1 MKMGEEKRGMFWFIQ
16 GNVRILMICRVLWG
30 FSTSIV
36 YPFFSLYIKALG
48 GSNTDIGLI
57 NSLGILA
64 GMILYPV
71 GGYIADKAGRVKLIG
86 YSTIIYAFTHLF
98 FVIAT
103 DWRMIAIGQFT
114 SQLLLFYM
122 PAMNALE
129 ADSLPPGVRGKGFA
143 MIMAVPTAVR
153 IVAPVFGGYLIE
165 WFVVSSGLT
174 SDEALIKAV
183 RICWGIALLTGFLV
197 AWLRLKYLKETVT
210 EEEASEKFSFSQ
222 IPKMVLPA
230 YRSIL
235 DSIKWMD
242 KSLKV
247 IVGLEMFTCFFVAM
261 SAPFYVVYAKEVIG
275 LVESQ
280 WGLIMFISGLIGILA
295 AFPLGST
302 VDKIGPR
309 KMILAGMF
317 LAPIIIWSYQYMG
330 GFLGVALIL
339 CGIVLCNNI
348 MMPAFSTIIAN
359 SIPRSRRGRLYS
371 LLGERGISI
380 SFGNF
385 WGGGFLLFPPAA
397 LGAYVGGYVYNI
409 NPNYPWMITAAA
421 IFISAIMV
429 FLFVHEP
436 EKAQE

>member
-1 MKMGEEKRGMFWFIQ
+1 M
-16 GNVRILMICRVLWG
+16 VLMACRVLWG

-71 GGYIADKAGRVKLIG
+71 GGYIADRTGRVKLIG
-86 YSTIIYAFTHLF
+86 YSTILYAFTHLF
-98 FVIAT
+98 FVVAT

-143 MIMAVPTAVR
+143 MIMAVPTTVR
-153 IVAPVFGGYLIE
+153 IVAPVFGGYLID
-165 WFVVSSGLT
+165 WFVSTSGLT
-174 SDEALIKAV
+174 ADAALVKAV
-183 RICWGIALLTGFLV
+183 RICWSIALLTGFLV
-197 AWLRLKYLKETVT
+197 AWLRLRYLKETMT
-210 EEEASEKFSFSQ
+210 AEEATEQFSFSQ
-222 IPKMVLPA
+222 IPKMVVPS

-242 KSLKV
+242 RSLKV

-280 WGLIMFISGLIGILA
+280 WGLIMFLSGLLGILV

-302 VDKIGPR
+302 VDKVGPR

-330 GFLGVALIL
+330 GFIGVALIL

-397 LGAYVGGYVYNI
+397 LGAYVGGYVYTL
-409 NPNYPWMITAAA
+409 NPNYPWMITAIA
-421 IFISAIMV
+421 ILISAIMV
-429 FLFVHEP
+429 FLFVREP

>member
-1 MKMGEEKRGMFWFIQ
+1 MGEQHKGMFWFIQ
-16 GNVRILMICRVLWG
+16 GNVKILMICRVLWG

-36 YPFFSLYIKALG
+36 YPFFSLYILSLG
-48 GSNTDIGLI
+48 GTNTEIGLI
-57 NSLGILA
+57 NSLGIIA

-71 GGYIADKAGRVKLIG
+71 GGYIADRAGRVKLIG
-86 YSTIIYAFTHLF
+86 YSTILYATTPIF
-98 FVIAT
+98 FIIAT
-103 DWRMIAIGQFT
+103 DWRMVAIGQFT

-129 ADSLPPGVRGKGFA
+129 ADSLPTGVRGKGFA

-165 WFVVSSGLT
+165 WFVATSGLT
-174 SDEALIKAV
+174 HDDALIKAV
-183 RICWGIALLTGFLV
+183 RICWIIALFTGFLV

-210 EEEASEKFSFSQ
+210 GEEAAEVFSFAQ
-222 IPKMVLPA
+222 IPKMILPA

-242 KSLKV
+242 RSLRV
-247 IVGLEMFTCFFVAM
+247 IVIIEMFTSFFVAM
-261 SAPFYVVYAKEVIG
+261 SAPFYVVYAKEIVG
-275 LVESQ
+275 LMESQ
-280 WGLIMFISGLIGILA
+280 WGLIMFVSGLLGILA
-295 AFPLGST
+295 AFPLGSM
-302 VDKIGPR
+302 VDKIGSR
-309 KMILAGMF
+309 KMILLGMF
-317 LAPIIIWSYQYMG
+317 LAPVIVWSYQYMG
-330 GFLGVALIL
+330 GFIGVTLIL
-339 CGIVLCNNI
+339 CGLVLCNNI

-397 LGAYVGGYVYNI
+397 LGAYAGGYVYNM

-421 IFISAIMV
+421 LVIAAVMV
-429 FLFVHEP
+429 LLWVREP
-436 EKAQE
+436 KEAHQ

>member
-1 MKMGEEKRGMFWFIQ
+1 MSEAKKSMFWFIQ
-16 GNVRILMICRVLWG
+16 GNVKTLMICRVLWG

-64 GMILYPV
+64 GMVLYPI

-86 YSTIIYAFTHLF
+86 YSTILYAFTHIF

-103 DWRMIAIGQFT
+103 DWRMIAVGQFT

-129 ADSLPPGVRGKGFA
+129 ADSLPPGVRGKGYA

-165 WFVVSSGLT
+165 WFVVSSGFT
-174 SDEALIKAV
+174 ADEALIRAV
-183 RICWGIALLTGFLV
+183 RICWGIALFTGFLV
-197 AWLRLKYLKETVT
+197 AYLRLKYLKETVT
-210 EEEASEKFSFSQ
+210 EEEASDKFSFAN
-222 IPKMVLPA
+222 IPKMIIPA
-230 YRSIL
+230 YKSIF
-235 DSIKWMD
+235 DSIKWMS

-247 IVGLEMFTCFFVAM
+247 IVIIEMFTSFFIAM

-280 WGLIMFISGLIGILA
+280 WGLIMFISGLLGILVA
-295 AFPLGST
+295 LPLGSA

-309 KMILAGMF
+309 KMILIGMF
-317 LAPIIIWSYQYMG
+317 LAPSIVWSYQYMG

-339 CGIVLCNNI
+339 CGLVLCNSI

-371 LLGERGISI
+371 LLGERGITI

-397 LGAYVGGYVYNI
+397 LGAYVGGYVYTL
-409 NPNYPWMITAAA
+409 NPNYPWMITAGALLV
-421 IFISAIMV
+421 SAIMV
-429 FLFVHEP
+429 LLWVHEP
-436 EKAQE
+436 KEAQQ

>member
-1 MKMGEEKRGMFWFIQ
+1 MSEAKKGIFWFIR
-16 GNVRILMICRVLWG
+16 GNILVLMACRVLWG

-71 GGYIADKAGRVKLIG
+71 GGYIADRTGRVKLIG
-86 YSTIIYAFTHLF
+86 YSTILYAFTHLF

-143 MIMAVPTAVR
+143 MIMAVPTTVR
-153 IVAPVFGGYLIE
+153 IVAPVFGGYLID
-165 WFVVSSGLT
+165 WMVSTSGL
-174 SDEALIKAV
+174 SADAALVKAV
-183 RICWGIALLTGFLV
+183 RICWSIALLTGFLV
-197 AWLRLKYLKETVT
+197 AWLRLRYLKETMT
-210 EEEASEKFSFSQ
+210 AEEATEQFSFAQ
-222 IPKMVLPA
+222 IPKMIIPA

-242 KSLKV
+242 RSLKV

-280 WGLIMFISGLIGILA
+280 WGLIMFLSGLMGIIV
-295 AFPLGST
+295 AFPMGST

-317 LAPIIIWSYQYMG
+317 LAPVIIWSYQYMG

-339 CGIVLCNNI
+339 CGVVLCNNI

-397 LGAYVGGYVYNI
+397 MGAYVGGYVYNL
-409 NPNYPWMITAAA
+409 NPNYPWMITACA
-421 IFISAIMV
+421 ILISAIMV

-436 EKAQE
+436 EKVEE

>member
-1 MKMGEEKRGMFWFIQ
+1 MSEAKKGIFWFIR
-16 GNVRILMICRVLWG
+16 GNILVLMACRVLWG

-71 GGYIADKAGRVKLIG
+71 GGYIADRTGRVKLIG
-86 YSTIIYAFTHLF
+86 YSTILYAFTHLF

-143 MIMAVPTAVR
+143 MIMAVPTTVR
-153 IVAPVFGGYLIE
+153 IVAPVFGGYLID
-165 WFVVSSGLT
+165 WMVSTSGL
-174 SDEALIKAV
+174 SADAALVKAV
-183 RICWGIALLTGFLV
+183 RICWSIALLTGFLV
-197 AWLRLKYLKETVT
+197 AWLRLRYLKETMT
-210 EEEASEKFSFSQ
+210 AEEATEQFSFAQ
-222 IPKMVLPA
+222 IPKMIIPA

-242 KSLKV
+242 RSLKV

-280 WGLIMFISGLIGILA
+280 WGLIMFLSGLMGIIV
-295 AFPLGST
+295 AFPMGST

-309 KMILAGMF
+309 KMILVGMF
-317 LAPIIIWSYQYMG
+317 LAPVIIWSYQYMG

-339 CGIVLCNNI
+339 CGVVLCNNI

-397 LGAYVGGYVYNI
+397 MGAYVGGYVYNL
-409 NPNYPWMITAAA
+409 NPNYPWMITACA
-421 IFISAIMV
+421 ILISAIMV

-436 EKAQE
+436 EKVEE

>member
-1 MKMGEEKRGMFWFIQ
+1 MSEAKRGMFWFIR
-16 GNVRILMICRVLWG
+16 GNVLVLMACRVLWG

-86 YSTIIYAFTHLF
+86 YSTVLYAFTHLF

-103 DWRMIAIGQFT
+103 DWRMIALGQFT

-143 MIMAVPTAVR
+143 IIMAVPTTVR

-165 WFVVSSGLT
+165 WFVTSSGLS
-174 SDEALIKAV
+174 SDDALIKAV
-183 RICWGIALLTGFLV
+183 RICWSIALLTGFVV
-197 AWLRLKYLKETVT
+197 AWLRLRYLKETVT
-210 EEEASEKFSFSQ
+210 EEEATEKFSFRQ
-222 IPKMVLPA
+222 IPKMIIPA

-235 DSIKWMD
+235 DSIKWMN
-242 KSLKV
+242 KSLRV
-247 IVGLEMFTCFFVAM
+247 IVIIEMFTCFFIAM
-261 SAPFYVVYAKEVIG
+261 SSPFYVIYAKEVIG

-280 WGLIMFISGLIGILA
+280 WGLIMFISGLLGILV

-302 VDKIGPR
+302 VDRIGPR
-309 KMILAGMF
+309 KMILIGMC
-317 LAPIIIWSYQYMG
+317 LAPITIWSYQYMG
-330 GFLGVALIL
+330 GFIGVALIL

-371 LLGERGISI
+371 LLGERGITI

-397 LGAYVGGYVYNI
+397 LGAYVGGYVYNLS
-409 NPNYPWMITAAA
+409 PNYPWMITSAALVVA
-421 IFISAIMV
+421 LILI
-429 FLFVHEP
+429 FLFVRNPDEA
-436 EKAQE
+436 EQ